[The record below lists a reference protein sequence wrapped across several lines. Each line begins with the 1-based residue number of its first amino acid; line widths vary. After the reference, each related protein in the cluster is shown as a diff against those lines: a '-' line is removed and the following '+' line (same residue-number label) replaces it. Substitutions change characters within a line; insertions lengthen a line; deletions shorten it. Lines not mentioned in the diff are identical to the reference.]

1 MEVYVINDH
10 EIFNAS
16 HSINGVEANLKH
28 PDTINS
34 SSERWIDLT
43 GEKSIYL
50 KVLFEDS
57 KTCKRPITDFNFF
70 WISRY
75 K

>member
-50 KVLFEDS
+50 KV
-57 KTCKRPITDFNFF
+57 
-70 WISRY
+70 
-75 K
+75 